1 MTNTGIINQ
10 TLLVYK
16 LDIHEIEVEETLA
29 ATLPQYIFDQSTC
42 GQMIHHHYNCW
53 L

>member
-16 LDIHEIEVEETLA
+16 PDIHEIEVEETLA
-29 ATLPQYIFDQSTC
+29 ASETPAVYFRSIDLRTNDTPS
-42 GQMIHHHYNCW
+42 

>member
-10 TLLVYK
+10 TLILYK
-16 LDIHEIEVEETLA
+16 LDIQEIEVEETLA